1 MAAFELREIEFRSDG
16 AKDSLTATM
25 SPGLFH
31 EALKREIAA
40 AKRDER
46 ELAILT
52 ISLRPEEFSSVSKF
66 QEELIKVAFAIEQG
80 LRGGDFFARVS
91 DQGFWALLR
100 TSAENGQ
107 LVLDRL
113 DLPRHHSLTTRIV
126 ARKYDEHS
134 EWVERVDQLFFN

>member
-16 AKDSLTATM
+16 AKDSLTSCM
-25 SPGLFH
+25 SPALFH

-52 ISLRPEEFSSVSKF
+52 IALRPEEFASLSQF
-66 QEELIKVAFAIEQG
+66 QEELINVSFALEQG

-91 DQGFWALLR
+91 DRGFWALLR
-100 TSAENGQ
+100 TAASNGQ
-107 LVLDRL
+107 LVVDRL
-113 DLPRHHSLTTRIV
+113 DLPRHHSLTTTIV
-126 ARKYDEHS
+126 ARKYDEHM
-134 EWVERVDQLFFN
+134 EWIERVDQLFFN